1 DAAIGVLDGV
11 HKGQQAV
18 IQKAVKLAK
27 EEMKT
32 SAVIS
37 FYPHTSIV
45 LQKNVTSVSY
55 LTPQSEM
62 EKMLASIGVAKFYI
76 ISFNKELSLLSPKD
90 FIDHFIIGLHI
101 KHLVAGF
108 DFTYGHKGK
117 GNMENIDLY
126 RNGAFQVSAVDKV
139 EV

>member
-1 DAAIGVLDGV
+1 LVDDVLKIHQAI
-11 HKGQQAV
+11 
-18 IQKAVKLAK
+18 IQKSVILAQ
-27 EEMKT
+27 EEKKT

-37 FYPHTSIV
+37 FYPHPSVV

-55 LTPQSEM
+55 ITPQSEK
-62 EKMLASIGVAKFYI
+62 ETMLASLGVDKLYI

-126 RNGAFQVSAVDKV
+126 RNG
-139 EV
+139 